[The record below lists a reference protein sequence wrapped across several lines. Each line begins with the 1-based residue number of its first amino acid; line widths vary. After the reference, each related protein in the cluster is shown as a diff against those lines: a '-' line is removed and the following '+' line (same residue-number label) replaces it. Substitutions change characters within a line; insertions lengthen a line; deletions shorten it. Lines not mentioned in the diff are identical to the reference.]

1 MDATVGVVTA
11 GKRRPCHHERHVLG
25 RVRVLMQR
33 LVALISDFGTTDPY
47 AGQME
52 AAVLAHAP
60 DARVVS
66 ITHGIPPQDIA
77 FGAVVVAASLERL
90 PTGAILV
97 AVVDPG
103 VGGRR
108 RGLIVRAASRW
119 LVGPDNGLLMGA
131 PAVEGVWHLDRS
143 EYWQPEPHPTFH
155 GRDVF
160 APIAGRLARYVRP
173 DVMASPIADALP
185 APEILAQPANGV
197 VDGRIVHV
205 DRFGNLI
212 TNIPSTAVDAIGHG
226 VVELRNLCIGGV
238 QPTYGS
244 GPDPVAVVSSLGLL
258 EIAVP
263 GGSAE
268 SSLGAKRGDPVQLRP
283 A

>member
-1 MDATVGVVTA
+1 
-11 GKRRPCHHERHVLG
+11 
-25 RVRVLMQR
+25 MQR
-33 LVALISDFGTTDPY
+33 LVALISDFGTTDSY

-52 AAVLAHAP
+52 AAVLAQAP

-77 FGAVVVAASLERL
+77 LGAVVVAASLERL
-90 PTGAILV
+90 PLGAILV

-119 LVGPDNGLLMGA
+119 LVGPDNGLLMGP
-131 PAVEGVWHLDRS
+131 PAIEGVWHLDRPD
-143 EYWQPEPHPTFH
+143 YWNPDPHPTFH

-160 APIAGRLARYVRP
+160 APVAGHLARYVRP
-173 DVMASPIADALP
+173 DAMASPIGDALP
-185 APEILAQPANGV
+185 APETVAQARDGMAE
-197 VDGRIVHV
+197 GRIVQV
-205 DRFGNLI
+205 DHFGNLI
-212 TNIPSTAVDAIGHG
+212 TNIPSAAVEAIAHG
-226 VVELRNLCIGGV
+226 VVELCGMRIDGV

-244 GPDPVAVVSSLGLL
+244 GSDPVAVVSSLGLL

-263 GGSAE
+263 GSSAQ
-268 SSLGAKRGDPVQLRP
+268 STLGAKRGDPVRLRP

>member
-1 MDATVGVVTA
+1 
-11 GKRRPCHHERHVLG
+11 
-25 RVRVLMQR
+25 MQR
-33 LVALISDFGTTDPY
+33 LVALISDFGTTDSY

-90 PTGAILV
+90 PPGAVLV

-103 VGGRR
+103 VGSRR

-119 LVGPDNGLLMGA
+119 LVGPDNGLLTGQDA
-131 PAVEGVWHLDRS
+131 IEGVWHLDRP
-143 EYWQPEPHPTFH
+143 EYWHSNPHPTFH

-160 APIAGRLARYVRP
+160 APVAGRLARHVRP
-173 DVMASPIADALP
+173 DAMATPIDDPLP
-185 APEILAQPANGV
+185 APGILARSQGGSV
-197 VDGRIVHV
+197 EGRVVHV

-212 TNIPSTAVDAIGHG
+212 TNIPSAAVDVIGQG
-226 VVELRNLCIGGV
+226 IVALRDRRIGGV
-238 QPTYGS
+238 QASYGS
-244 GPDPVAVVSSLGLL
+244 GTDPVAVVSSLGLL

-263 GGSAE
+263 GGSAAA
-268 SSLGAKRGDPVQLRP
+268 SLGAKRDDPVVLRP
-283 A
+283 T

>member
-1 MDATVGVVTA
+1 
-11 GKRRPCHHERHVLG
+11 
-25 RVRVLMQR
+25 MQR
-33 LVALISDFGTTDPY
+33 LVALISDFGTTEPY
-47 AGQME
+47 AGQMA

-77 FGAVVVAASLERL
+77 FGALVVAASLERL
-90 PTGAILV
+90 PKGSIVV

-119 LVGPDNGLLMGA
+119 LVGPDNGLLMGR
-131 PAVEGVWHLDRS
+131 PAIEGAWHLDRP
-143 EYWQPEPHPTFH
+143 EYWNPDPHPTFH

-160 APIAGRLARYVRP
+160 APIAGRLARFVRP
-173 DVMASPIADALP
+173 EAMATPIDDPLP
-185 APEILAQPANGV
+185 APGILARS
-197 VDGRIVHV
+197 DGGSVEGCVVHV

-212 TNIPSTAVDAIGHG
+212 TNIAGAAVHAVTHG
-226 VVELRNLCIGGV
+226 VVEIRDRRIGGV

-244 GPDPVAVVSSLGLL
+244 GSDPVAVVSSLGLL
-258 EIAVP
+258 EIAAP

-268 SSLGAKRGDPVQLRP
+268 ATLDAKRGDPVRLRP

>member
-1 MDATVGVVTA
+1 
-11 GKRRPCHHERHVLG
+11 
-25 RVRVLMQR
+25 MQR
-33 LVALISDFGTTDPY
+33 LVALISDFGLSDPY

-52 AAVLAHAP
+52 AAVLAAAP

-77 FGAVVVAASLERL
+77 FGAIVVAASLEHL
-90 PTGAILV
+90 PTGAIVV

-103 VGGRR
+103 VGGQR

-119 LVGPDNGLLMGA
+119 LVGPDNGLLLGA
-131 PAVEGVWHLDRS
+131 PAVEGVWHLDRP
-143 EYWQPEPHPTFH
+143 EYWRPDPHPTFH

-160 APIAGRLARYVRP
+160 APVAAHLARHVRP
-173 DVMASPIADALP
+173 DAMASPVKDPRP
-185 APEILAQPANGV
+185 APELLARPACGV
-197 VDGRIVHV
+197 VEGRVVHI

-212 TNIPSTAVDAIGHG
+212 TNIPSSAVHAVEHG
-226 VVELRNLCIGGV
+226 VVELRDRCIGSV
-238 QPTYGS
+238 QRTYGS
-244 GPDPVAVVSSLGLL
+244 GSTPVAVLSSLGLL

-268 SSLGAKRGDPVQLRP
+268 ATLGAQRGERVRLRP

>member
-1 MDATVGVVTA
+1 
-11 GKRRPCHHERHVLG
+11 
-25 RVRVLMQR
+25 MQR
-33 LVALISDFGTTDPY
+33 LVALVSDFGTSDPY

-52 AAVLAHAP
+52 AAVLAQAP

-77 FGAVVVAASLERL
+77 LGAVVVAASLERL
-90 PTGAILV
+90 PPGAILV

-103 VGGRR
+103 VGGGR

-119 LVGPDNGLLMGA
+119 LVGPDNGLLMG
-131 PAVEGVWHLDRS
+131 PPTIEGVWHLDRP
-143 EYWQPEPHPTFH
+143 EYWRPDPHPTFH

-160 APIAGRLARYVRP
+160 APVAGHLARRVRP
-173 DVMASPIADALP
+173 DAMASPIDDAIP
-185 APEILAQPANGV
+185 APATMAQTLDGMV
-197 VDGRIVHV
+197 EGRIVHV
-205 DRFGNLI
+205 DHFGNLI
-212 TNIPSTAVDAIGHG
+212 TNIPSASVRAVTHG
-226 VVELRNLCIGGV
+226 VVELRGMRIDGV

-244 GPDPVAVVSSLGLL
+244 GSDPVAVVSSLGLL

-263 GGSAE
+263 GGNAAAT
-268 SSLGAKRGDPVQLRP
+268 LGAARGDPVRLRP

>member
-1 MDATVGVVTA
+1 
-11 GKRRPCHHERHVLG
+11 
-25 RVRVLMQR
+25 MQR
-33 LVALISDFGTTDPY
+33 LVALISDFGTSDPY

-52 AAVLAHAP
+52 SAVLAQAP

-77 FGAVVVAASLERL
+77 FGSVVVAASLEHL
-90 PTGAILV
+90 PPGAVLV

-103 VGGRR
+103 VGGQR

-131 PAVEGVWHLDRS
+131 PAIAGVWNLDRP
-143 EYWQPEPHPTFH
+143 EYWQPDPHPTFH

-160 APIAGRLARYVRP
+160 APVAGRLARYVRP
-173 DVMASPIADALP
+173 DAMASPVDDALP
-185 APEILAQPANGV
+185 APGILARSECGGV
-197 VDGRIVHV
+197 EGRVVHV

-212 TNIPSTAVDAIGHG
+212 TNIPGAGAGAIAPG
-226 VVELRNLCIGGV
+226 VVELGGVRIDGV

-244 GPDPVAVVSSLGLL
+244 GSDPVAVVSSLGLL
-258 EIAVP
+258 EVAVP
-263 GGSAE
+263 GGSAQAT
-268 SSLGAKRGDPVQLRP
+268 LGAKRGDPVRLRP

>member
-1 MDATVGVVTA
+1 M
-11 GKRRPCHHERHVLG
+11 P
-25 RVRVLMQR
+25 R
-33 LVALISDFGTTDPY
+33 LVALISDFGSSDPY

-52 AAVLAHAP
+52 VAVLAQAP
-60 DARVVS
+60 DVRVVS
-66 ITHGIPPQDIA
+66 ITHGVPPQDIA
-77 FGAVVVAASLERL
+77 FGSVVVAASLERL
-90 PTGAILV
+90 PAGAILV

-103 VGGRR
+103 VGGQR

-131 PAVEGVWHLDRS
+131 PAVEGAWHLDRP
-143 EYWQPEPHPTFH
+143 EFWQPDPQPTFH

-160 APIAGRLARYVRP
+160 APVAGHLACYVRP
-173 DVMASPIADALP
+173 DAMASPIEDVLP
-185 APEILAQPANGV
+185 APDTLAQPSGGIV
-197 VDGRIVHV
+197 EGRIVHV

-212 TNIPSTAVDAIGHG
+212 TNIPGAAVRAIAHG
-226 VVELRNLCIGGV
+226 VVELRDLRIDGV

-258 EIAVP
+258 EVAVP

-268 SSLGAKRGDPVQLRP
+268 ASLGAKRGDRVRLRP

>member
-1 MDATVGVVTA
+1 
-11 GKRRPCHHERHVLG
+11 
-25 RVRVLMQR
+25 MQR
-33 LVALISDFGTTDPY
+33 LVALVSDFGTTDSY

-60 DARVVS
+60 NARAVS

-77 FGAVVVAASLERL
+77 FGSVVAAASLEHL
-90 PTGAILV
+90 PPGSILV

-103 VGGRR
+103 VGSRR

-119 LVGPDNGLLMGA
+119 LVGPDNGLLTGHDA
-131 PAVEGVWHLDRS
+131 IEGVWHLDRS
-143 EYWQPEPHPTFH
+143 EYWHPDPHPTFH

-160 APIAGRLARYVRP
+160 APVAGHLAHHVRP
-173 DVMASPIADALP
+173 DAMATPIDDPLP
-185 APEILAQPANGV
+185 APGILARSQGGSVEGRV
-197 VDGRIVHV
+197 VHM

-212 TNIPSTAVDAIGHG
+212 TNIPSAAVRTVAQG
-226 VVELRNLCIGGV
+226 VVELRDRRIGGV

-244 GPDPVAVVSSLGLL
+244 GRDPVAVVSSLGLL

-263 GGSAE
+263 GGSAAT
-268 SSLGAKRGDPVQLRP
+268 SLGAKCGDPVGLRP
-283 A
+283 T

>member
-1 MDATVGVVTA
+1 M
-11 GKRRPCHHERHVLG
+11 LG
-25 RVRVLMQR
+25 RIRDLMQR

-90 PTGAILV
+90 PPGAILV

-131 PAVEGVWHLDRS
+131 PAIEGAWHLDRP
-143 EYWQPEPHPTFH
+143 EYWQPDPHPTFH

-160 APIAGRLARYVRP
+160 APIAGHLARYVRP
-173 DVMASPIADALP
+173 DVMASPIEDTLP
-185 APEILAQPANGV
+185 APETTAPTLGGMV
-197 VDGRIVHV
+197 EGRIVHV
-205 DRFGNLI
+205 DHFGNLI
-212 TNIPSTAVDAIGHG
+212 TNIPGAAVRAVTHG
-226 VVELRNLCIGGV
+226 VVELCGVRIDGV

-244 GPDPVAVVSSLGLL
+244 GADPVAVVSSLGLL

-263 GGSAE
+263 SGSAE
-268 SSLGAKRGDPVQLRP
+268 ATLGAKRGDAVRLRP

>member
-1 MDATVGVVTA
+1 
-11 GKRRPCHHERHVLG
+11 
-25 RVRVLMQR
+25 MQR
-33 LVALISDFGTTDPY
+33 LVALISDFGTTDSY

-60 DARVVS
+60 NARVVS

-77 FGAVVVAASLERL
+77 FGAVVAAASLERL
-90 PTGAILV
+90 PPGTILV

-103 VGGRR
+103 VGSRR

-119 LVGPDNGLLMGA
+119 LVGPDNGLLTGHDA
-131 PAVEGVWHLDRS
+131 IDGVWNLDRP
-143 EYWQPEPHPTFH
+143 EYWHPNPHPTFH

-160 APIAGRLARYVRP
+160 APVAGRLARHVRP
-173 DVMASPIADALP
+173 DAMATPIDDPLP
-185 APEILAQPANGV
+185 APGILARSQGGSVEGRV
-197 VDGRIVHV
+197 VHT

-212 TNIPSTAVDAIGHG
+212 TNIPRAVIGTVANG
-226 VVELRNLCIGGV
+226 VVELSNRRIGGV

-244 GPDPVAVVSSLGLL
+244 GSDPVAVVSSLGLL

-263 GGSAE
+263 GGSAATF
-268 SSLGAKRGDPVQLRP
+268 LGAKRGEPVRLRP

>member
-1 MDATVGVVTA
+1 
-11 GKRRPCHHERHVLG
+11 
-25 RVRVLMQR
+25 MQR
-33 LVALISDFGTTDPY
+33 LVALISDFGSTDPY

-52 AAVLAHAP
+52 AAVLALAP

-66 ITHGIPPQDIA
+66 ITHGIPAQDIA

-90 PTGAILV
+90 PQGAILV

-103 VGGRR
+103 VGGGR

-119 LVGPDNGLLMGA
+119 LVGPDNGLLTGQHTI
-131 PAVEGVWHLDRS
+131 EGVWHLDRP
-143 EYWQPEPHPTFH
+143 EYWHPDPHPTFH

-160 APIAGRLARYVRP
+160 APVAGHLARYVRP
-173 DVMASPIADALP
+173 DAMASPIDDALP
-185 APEILAQPANGV
+185 APNTVAQTRGGMV
-197 VDGRIVHV
+197 EGLIVHV
-205 DRFGNLI
+205 DHFGNLI
-212 TNIPSTAVDAIGHG
+212 TNIPSTAVHAVAYG
-226 VVELRNLCIGGV
+226 VVALGDRRIGGV

-263 GGSAE
+263 GGSAAT
-268 SSLGAKRGDPVQLRP
+268 SLGAKRGDPVRLRP

>member
-1 MDATVGVVTA
+1 
-11 GKRRPCHHERHVLG
+11 
-25 RVRVLMQR
+25 MQR
-33 LVALISDFGTTDPY
+33 LVALISDFGTSDPY

-66 ITHGIPPQDIA
+66 ITHGISPQDIA
-77 FGAVVVAASLERL
+77 LGAVVVAASLERL
-90 PTGAILV
+90 PPGAILV

-131 PAVEGVWHLDRS
+131 SAIEGMWHLDRPN
-143 EYWQPEPHPTFH
+143 YWNPDPHPTFH

-160 APIAGRLARYVRP
+160 APVAGHLASYVRP
-173 DVMASPIADALP
+173 DAMASPIDDALP
-185 APEILAQPANGV
+185 APDTIAQTLDGMV
-197 VDGRIVHV
+197 EGRIVHV
-205 DRFGNLI
+205 DHFGNLI
-212 TNIPSTAVDAIGHG
+212 TNIPRAAVRAVTHG
-226 VVELRNLCIGGV
+226 VVELGSARIDGV

-244 GPDPVAVVSSLGLL
+244 GTEPVAVVSSLGLL
-258 EIAVP
+258 EVAVP
-263 GGSAE
+263 GGSAQ
-268 SSLGAKRGDPVQLRP
+268 STLGAKRGDSVRLRP

>member
-1 MDATVGVVTA
+1 
-11 GKRRPCHHERHVLG
+11 
-25 RVRVLMQR
+25 MQR
-33 LVALISDFGTTDPY
+33 LVALVSDFGTSDPY

-52 AAVLAHAP
+52 AAVLAQAP

-77 FGAVVVAASLERL
+77 LGAVVVAASLERL
-90 PTGAILV
+90 PPGAILV

-103 VGGRR
+103 VGSRR

-119 LVGPDNGLLMGA
+119 LVGPDNGLLMG
-131 PAVEGVWHLDRS
+131 PPTIEGVWHLDRP
-143 EYWQPEPHPTFH
+143 EYWRPDPHPTFH

-160 APIAGRLARYVRP
+160 APVAGHLARHVRP
-173 DVMASPIADALP
+173 DAMASPIDDAIP
-185 APEILAQPANGV
+185 APATMAQTLDGMV
-197 VDGRIVHV
+197 EGRIVHV
-205 DRFGNLI
+205 DHFGNLI
-212 TNIPSTAVDAIGHG
+212 TNIPSASVRAVTHG
-226 VVELRNLCIGGV
+226 VVELRGMRIDGV

-244 GPDPVAVVSSLGLL
+244 GSDPVAVVSSLGLL

-263 GGSAE
+263 GGNAAAT
-268 SSLGAKRGDPVQLRP
+268 LGAARGDPVRLRP

>member
-1 MDATVGVVTA
+1 
-11 GKRRPCHHERHVLG
+11 
-25 RVRVLMQR
+25 MQR

-52 AAVLAHAP
+52 AAVLAQAP
-60 DARVVS
+60 DAQVVS

-77 FGAVVVAASLERL
+77 LGAVVVAASLERL
-90 PTGAILV
+90 SPGAILV

-131 PAVEGVWHLDRS
+131 AAVEGTWHLDRP
-143 EYWQPEPHPTFH
+143 EYWRADPHPTFH

-160 APIAGRLARYVRP
+160 APVAGHLARYVRP
-173 DVMASPIADALP
+173 DAMASPIDDAIP
-185 APEILAQPANGV
+185 APETMAKTR
-197 VDGRIVHV
+197 DGTVEGRVVHV
-205 DRFGNLI
+205 DHFGNLI
-212 TNIPSTAVDAIGHG
+212 TNIPSAAVRAIAHG
-226 VVELRNLCIGGV
+226 MVELGGVRIDSV

-244 GPDPVAVVSSLGLL
+244 GSDPVAVVSSLGLL
-258 EIAVP
+258 EIAIP

-268 SSLGAKRGDPVQLRP
+268 ATLAAKRGDPVRLRP